1 MNLSRY
7 LNRETISYLIFGIL
21 TTAVDWMVYR
31 LLRGM
36 AGMDYM
42 PATAISWLS
51 AVIFAFIT
59 NKIIVFQSNN
69 FKALILIREF
79 IAFVS
84 ARIITGLLNLGGMWI
99 LVSGLKVGDY
109 GAKFI
114 LSIMVIILN
123 YLLSK
128 WFIFKNQGGASRA
141 E

>member
-59 NKIIVFQSNN
+59 NKIIVFQSND